1 MDTPFGPDGLPAV
14 FEGGTWR
21 SHDGSFSWNGTTW
34 VPTLKPSAAGQWL
47 VRAGTVF
54 FLVALLGYAIY
65 TTVASNS
72 EFAVGYYIG
81 AAAFFAIL
89 FVIYRFAGRW
99 GWFGIAIRAGCFLL
113 AALKILTLVSHHP
126 GA

>member
-21 SHDGSFSWNGTTW
+21 SHDRSFSWNGTAW
-34 VPTLKPSAAGQWL
+34 VPTQRPSAAGQWL
-47 VRAGTVF
+47 VRAGTVV

-72 EFAVGYYIG
+72 EFAVAYYLG
-81 AAAFFAIL
+81 AVVFFAIL
-89 FVIYRFAGRW
+89 LVIYRFAGRW
-99 GWFGIAIRAGCFLL
+99 GWFGIMVRGGCFLL
-113 AALKILTLVSHHP
+113 AALKILTLVAHHP